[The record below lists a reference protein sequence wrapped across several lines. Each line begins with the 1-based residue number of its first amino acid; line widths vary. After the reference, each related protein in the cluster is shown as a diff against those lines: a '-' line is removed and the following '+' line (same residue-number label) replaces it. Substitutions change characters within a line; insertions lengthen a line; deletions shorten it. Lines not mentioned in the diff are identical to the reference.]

1 MARSSRTTASA
12 TSSHI
17 GHWTWLNNPH
27 PCDSANTPKPTA
39 LVGMT
44 IRTASASSTVIP
56 RLFSQRKD
64 RETDRFRLGKTA
76 SQKAKAANTLREI
89 PRRISGS
96 MLAILSIMAT
106 QLASHCSAYHA
117 VSLHS
122 ITVFECPRWIDNRG
136 PQIENRSVMWS
147 RCWGL
152 FLSLLAGI
160 IVAQAGRQV
169 QIIDTPNRGIAPDA
183 DIDQTGVIH
192 LAYVSDEDVY
202 YVKSADDGKS
212 FSTALRV
219 NCEPKSA
226 QRRHVS
232 RSRSRR
238 GQGRLGS
245 RHLV

>member
-1 MARSSRTTASA
+1 
-12 TSSHI
+12 
-17 GHWTWLNNPH
+17 
-27 PCDSANTPKPTA
+27 
-39 LVGMT
+39 
-44 IRTASASSTVIP
+44 
-56 RLFSQRKD
+56 
-64 RETDRFRLGKTA
+64 
-76 SQKAKAANTLREI
+76 
-89 PRRISGS
+89 
-96 MLAILSIMAT
+96 
-106 QLASHCSAYHA
+106 
-117 VSLHS
+117 
-122 ITVFECPRWIDNRG
+122 
-136 PQIENRSVMWS
+136 MWS

-152 FLSLLAGI
+152 FLGLLASI
-160 IVAQAGRQV
+160 TVTHAGGQV

-219 NCEPKSA
+219 NSEPKSA